1 MVLDLIVLI
10 PESSFKTGAAEYAQ
24 TACMA
29 DPHQRTSANEG
40 RGFNST
46 HSSSFSAAWG
56 IVVVCLQLFM
66 EKQEWSAF
74 CPDFSVLLTVQC
86 GRGMFA
92 ISIQF

>member
-1 MVLDLIVLI
+1 MLI

-40 RGFNST
+40 RGFNSA
-46 HSSSFSAAWG
+46 HSSSFSASWG

-66 EKQEWSAF
+66 EKQEWTF

>member
-1 MVLDLIVLI
+1 MLI
-10 PESSFKTGAAEYAQ
+10 PESFFKTGAADYAQ

-40 RGFNST
+40 RGFNSA
-46 HSSSFSAAWG
+46 HSSSFSASWG

-66 EKQEWSAF
+66 EKQEWTF